1 MKSVQMREK
10 LDPFTLSSAPVFDD
24 AFRTQLRD
32 LFRWRRDVRHVR
44 REAVPAQLLEE
55 LLDIA
60 TLAPSVGLSEPWR
73 FVTVDDPARR
83 AAVRSS
89 FEVCNAQA
97 LAGQDAE
104 RAVLY
109 ARLKLAGFDEAPC
122 HLAVF
127 AEPNPQQGHGL
138 GRGTM
143 PETTAYSTVMAV
155 HTLWLAARAAGL
167 GLGWVSILDPVAVTS
182 VLDVPSGW
190 TFIGYFC
197 VGYSKL
203 DTDVPELER
212 AGWEHRRSAN
222 SCLVRR

>member
-1 MKSVQMREK
+1 MPNVRIREK
-10 LDPFTLSSAPVFDD
+10 LDSSAIAPAPVFDD
-24 AFRTQLRD
+24 AFRAQLRE
-32 LFRWRRDVRHVR
+32 LFRWRRDVRHFR
-44 REAVPAQLLEE
+44 REPVPGELLEE

-73 FVTVDDPARR
+73 FVTVDDPGRR
-83 AAVRSS
+83 KAVRAS
-89 FEVCNAQA
+89 FEHCNALA
-97 LAGQDAE
+97 LAGQDAD

-127 AEPNPQQGHGL
+127 AEANPQQGHAL

-167 GLGWVSILDPVAVTS
+167 GLGWVSILDPIVVAS

-190 TFIGYFC
+190 TLIGYFC
-197 VGYSKL
+197 MGFPEL
-203 DTDVPELER
+203 DNDVPELER
-212 AGWEHRRSAN
+212 AGWEHRRPARTF
-222 SCLVRR
+222 LVRR